1 VTDKKIQIRCRGN
14 RFLPYVDFKG
24 FQGNLKTMSRADFD
38 KLKRS
43 ILTYGWVTPVFVW
56 NKVEILDGHG
66 RLRVLGELLSQGY
79 TIDPIP
85 VVDIDA
91 SSRREAA
98 QILLQIN
105 SNFQKITDNG
115 LYEYMATMEIKA
127 EDLENVTL
135 PEINLE
141 RFIRHFFQEGGGEGE
156 GKGAGGGY
164 NISYT
169 IPFDNEEQQTFF
181 FRWIR
186 WLKKRYPD
194 CETIAERLI
203 KAIGVQME
211 QDKNGE

>member
-1 VTDKKIQIRCRGN
+1 VSDKNITIRCKGN
-14 RFLPYVDFKG
+14 RFLPYPEFKA

-43 ILTYGWVTPVFVW
+43 ILTYGWVAPVFVW

-66 RLRVLGELLSQGY
+66 RLRVLGELLKQGY

-91 SSRREAA
+91 NSRKEAA

-105 SNFQKITDNG
+105 SNFQKVTDDG
-115 LYEYMATMEIKA
+115 LYEYMSAMEIQA
-127 EDLENVTL
+127 EDLENVSL
-135 PEINLE
+135 PEVNLE
-141 RFIRHFFQEGGGEGE
+141 RFIKHFFKEGGEEGR
-156 GKGAGGGY
+156 GAGGGY

-194 CETIAERLI
+194 CETIAGRLV

-211 QDKNGE
+211 QDKDGE